1 MEFLKEFAIDDMT
14 LEKIKENNEESVI
27 FNFLCFEDNAKKI
40 ITYLNEIG
48 ITVIADLLT
57 NRLELFTLDVEK
69 VKEHINNYNV
79 EVLVQ
84 LINEDINTL
93 NNI

>member
-1 MEFLKEFAIDDMT
+1 MEFLKAY
-14 LEKIKENNEESVI
+14 IKEEDTIAKIRNNNEESVI

-40 ITYLNEIG
+40 ITYLQEIG
-48 ITVIADLLT
+48 ITVIDELLI
-57 NRLELFTLDVEK
+57 NRLELFTIDIERIK
-69 VKEHINNYNV
+69 AHFNNYNV

>member
-1 MEFLKEFAIDDMT
+1 MEFLKAYVKDDT
-14 LEKIKENNEESVI
+14 ISKIRNNNEESVI
-27 FNFLCFEDNAKKI
+27 FNFLCFENNAKQI
-40 ITYLNEIG
+40 ITYLKEIG
-48 ITVIADLLT
+48 VTVIDELLI
-57 NRLELFTLDVEK
+57 NRLELFTIDIDQIK
-69 VKEHINNYNV
+69 AHINNYNV

>member
-1 MEFLKEFAIDDMT
+1 MEFLKAY
-14 LEKIKENNEESVI
+14 IKEEDTITKIRGNNEESVI

-40 ITYLNEIG
+40 MTYLQEIG
-48 ITVIADLLT
+48 ITVIDELLI
-57 NRLELFTLDVEK
+57 NRLELFTIDIERI
-69 VKEHINNYNV
+69 KEHFNNYNV